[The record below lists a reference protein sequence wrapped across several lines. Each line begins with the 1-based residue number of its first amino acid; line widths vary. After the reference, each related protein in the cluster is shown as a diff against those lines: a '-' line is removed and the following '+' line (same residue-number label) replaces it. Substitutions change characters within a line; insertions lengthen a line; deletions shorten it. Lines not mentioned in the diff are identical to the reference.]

1 MDTGTVSAYLESKG
15 YRLPPGGY
23 ATHMRQYLG
32 WYRGYVSDFHDYAM
46 RVGTARRTLTRYR
59 LGMAKTICEDFAALL
74 LNEKVQIR
82 ADGFAALPAILR
94 ANAFMERANRLVE
107 WTMAL
112 GTGALVEF
120 LDEAGQPT
128 IDYIR
133 GDMIF
138 PLRWDGDHITECAFA
153 SRRVLGE
160 GQNTTE
166 GYYVQIHA
174 RESCGYVIRNAW
186 LSDAGVELPAPDG
199 VEAVTCPSP
208 VPLFQIIRPNTVNAL
223 EPDSPM
229 GMSVFGMAIDQL
241 KAADLVFDSYVNEF
255 VLGKKRVLVPQ
266 SLASIEM
273 QKDGAMQPIFDP
285 SDVLIYVYQQSQ
297 DGADE
302 IKPLDMTLRAAEH
315 EAGLQRMIDLLSK
328 KCGLGTGRY
337 RFEGSVAR
345 TATEVISEQS
355 DLYQSLKR
363 NEKPLERAIC
373 GMVNALSWLAG
384 GPAAVNTAVA
394 FDDSVIEDV
403 GALVERNLRL
413 VSSGLK
419 SKKRAVMDIL
429 HCSEADAAK
438 QLWEIELEKQ
448 ADIYA
453 PQAAQPETAGGQAE
467 GGLPAQGGAVAAPE
481 SGLAYLGD

>member
-1 MDTGTVSAYLESKG
+1 MENGKILTYLEGLG
-15 YRLPPGGY
+15 YHTPAGGY
-23 ATHMRQYLG
+23 APRIREYLA

-46 RVGTARRTLTRYR
+46 RVGATRRTLTRYR
-59 LGMAKTICEDFAALL
+59 LGMAKTVCEDFATLL
-74 LNEKVQIR
+74 LNEKVRI
-82 ADGFAALPAILR
+82 AAEGFTDLPAILER
-94 ANAFMERANRLVE
+94 NAFMERANRLVE

-112 GTGALVEF
+112 GTGALVEY
-120 LDEAGQPT
+120 LDGEGRPT

-133 GDMIF
+133 GDLIF
-138 PLRWDGDHITECAFA
+138 PLRWDGDHITECAFG
-153 SRRVLGE
+153 SRRVLGA
-160 GQNTTE
+160 GQSAAE

-174 RESCGYVIRNAW
+174 REPEGYVIRNAF
-186 LSDAGVELPAPDG
+186 LDDEGRELPTPEG
-199 VEAVTCPSP
+199 VEAVTTPSP
-208 VPLFQIIRPNTVNAL
+208 VPLFQIIRPNVVNAV

-255 VLGKKRVLVPQ
+255 VLGKKRVMVPQ

-297 DGADE
+297 DGADDL
-302 IKPLDMTLRAAEH
+302 KPLDMSLRSAEH

-337 RFEGSVAR
+337 RFDGTVAR

-363 NEKPLERAIC
+363 NEKPLKRALC

-384 GPAAVNTAVA
+384 GPSEVPASVS

-403 GALVERNLRL
+403 NAAAERTLKLVAG
-413 VSSGLK
+413 GLK
-419 SKKRAVMDIL
+419 SRRQAIMEL
-429 HCSEADAAK
+429 CRCTEAEAEK
-438 QLWEIELEKQ
+438 QLREI
-448 ADIYA
+448 
-453 PQAAQPETAGGQAE
+453 AAEQRGDWAEPPETT
-467 GGLPAQGGAVAAPE
+467 GAPVPE
-481 SGLAYLGD
+481 ATFLGD